1 MQSQKT
7 RGIELRDTGYVTHTI
22 DVRYDGE
29 FDRTVEVTTYKGKL
43 YSVKLPTAG
52 MTAELCVFDIKV
64 LLEILK
70 VFPLE

>member
-1 MQSQKT
+1 MQSQRI

-29 FDRTVEVTTYKGKL
+29 YDRTVEVKTYKGKL

-52 MTAELCVFDIKV
+52 KIAELDVHDIKV

-70 VFPLE
+70 LFPLE